1 MKRSLIYLFAFLVIT
16 SMNIFAQTYPEV
28 TIKDI
33 QYQNPDSLLVY
44 FTDDKAPLLN
54 NDTVTVTGMVMM
66 PPYKSANPDSGV
78 LMYVGGGSAGF
89 YLQDTAETDWSGVLV
104 LIQNASNYPA
114 FGLLDSGTVV
124 KVTGKVF
131 EYATT
136 TQKTTEIILTDF
148 TGSEVIDFKPRPQ
161 PVEITLDSLKVMGT
175 DENKAISEKWEG
187 VYVIIRNV
195 STFNRNSSGGFYLID
210 DNNLTLNVGTKSNYY
225 YQHSAPADGSVLEYI
240 RGYIETRSGGSGGIT
255 INPSFTNDV
264 KIAQFPPSITEIT
277 RDPVVVGPGQQVTV
291 TAKIKDRDGT
301 VANAKLFYRK
311 DLGINNE
318 VVMTNLTDST
328 YQAVIPSQTDSC
340 VVDYFIQATDNQ
352 GNSSNTPSD
361 TTKNRYF
368 YLVLNRPLT
377 IQDVQYSP
385 FGSGYSA
392 YNNYEVTVSGI
403 VTADTSD
410 IPTGPQVI
418 IQNGTGPWSAI
429 RINGTEVLNLH
440 RGDDVT
446 VTGTITENFSVT
458 NLTGINSAANL
469 TVNSTGNTVPEAQVL
484 STADI
489 NFTFGGIVS
498 AEKWENVLV
507 KYSDISV
514 TDENADGE
522 PGPSTSNFGEILVA
536 DTSNVNTRVE
546 LQDGNHQ
553 YHNFWEAS
561 LELVPTRV
569 LVGHTIDEL
578 TGILYYSFSNYKLI
592 PRKNEDFF
600 NYSVDV
606 NENLTTVYEYKLDQ
620 NYPNPFNPSTKIDY
634 TLKAEGLVTLKI
646 YNILGQ
652 EVAALINTNQA
663 AGNHSV
669 SFDASRLASG
679 IYMYK
684 LDSNGFTQT
693 KKMMLI
699 K

>member
-1 MKRSLIYLFAFLVIT
+1 V
-16 SMNIFAQTYPEV
+16 
-28 TIKDI
+28 
-33 QYQNPDSLLVY
+33 
-44 FTDDKAPLLN
+44 LN

-78 LMYVGGGSAGF
+78 LMYVGNGSAGF

-104 LIQNASNYPA
+104 LIQNAASYPA

-131 EYATT
+131 EYATN

-225 YQHSAPADGSVLEYI
+225 YQKPAPADGSVLEYI
-240 RGYIETRSGGSGGIT
+240 RGYIETRSGGNGGIT

-277 RDPVVVGPGQQVTV
+277 RDPVVVSPGQQVTV

-340 VVDYFIQATDNQ
+340 VVDYFIQAADNQ
-352 GNSSNTPSD
+352 GNISNTPSD

-368 YLVLNRPLT
+368 YIVMPRIIGEPMT
-377 IQDVQYSP
+377 IQEVQYSP

-392 YNNYEVTVSGI
+392 YNNYQVTVRGI

-446 VTGTITENFSVT
+446 VTGMVTENFSVT
-458 NLTGINSAANL
+458 NLTGVNSAVNL
-469 TVNSTGNTVPEAQVL
+469 TVNSTGNTVPEAQAL

-536 DTSNVNTRVE
+536 DSSNVNTRVE

-553 YHNFWEAS
+553 YHNFWEAG
-561 LELVPTRV
+561 LEFVPTRV
-569 LVGHTIDEL
+569 LVGHTMDEL

-592 PRKNEDFF
+592 PRKDDDFL

-606 NENLTTVYEYKLDQ
+606 DDDLNSVYDYKLSQ

-634 TLKAEGLVTLKI
+634 SIKTEGLVTLKI

-652 EVAALINTNQA
+652 QVAVLVNAIQTP
-663 AGNHSV
+663 GNHSV

-679 IYMYK
+679 IYLYK

-699 K
+699 R

>member
-1 MKRSLIYLFAFLVIT
+1 MKAKFFLMFVVMFIL
-16 SMNIFAQTYPEV
+16 SMNIIAQVHPEV

-33 QYQNPDSLLVY
+33 QYQNPDSLLIY
-44 FTDDKAPLLN
+44 FTDDKAPSLN
-54 NDTVTVTGMVMM
+54 NDTVVVTGMVMM
-66 PPYKSANPDSGV
+66 PPYKAANPDSGV

-89 YLQDTAETDWSGVLV
+89 YIQDTSDKDWSGLLV
-104 LIQNASNYPA
+104 LIENASNYPA
-114 FGLLDSGTVV
+114 FALLDSGTIV
-124 KVTGKVF
+124 KVTGRVF

-136 TQKTTEIILTDF
+136 TQRTTELILTEY
-148 TGSEVIDFKPRPQ
+148 TGSEVMDFKQRPQ
-161 PVEITLDSLKVMGT
+161 PVELTLDSLKVLGT
-175 DENKAISEKWEG
+175 DENKAIAEKWEG
-187 VYVIIRNV
+187 VYVIIRDV

-210 DNNLTLNVGTKSNYY
+210 NNNLTLNVGTKSNYY
-225 YQHSAPADGSVLEYI
+225 YQHSAPADGTVLEYI
-240 RGYIETRSGGSGGIT
+240 RGYIETRSGGSGGVT
-255 INPSFTNDV
+255 INPAFTNDV
-264 KIAQFPPSITEIT
+264 KIAQFPPTITEIA
-277 RDPVVVGPGQQVTV
+277 RNPVIVSPGQEVSV

-301 VANAKLFYRK
+301 ILSARLYWRK
-311 DLGINNE
+311 DSGSNVE
-318 VVMTNLTDST
+318 VAMTNLTDST
-328 YQAVIPSQTDSC
+328 FQAAIPSQTDSC
-340 VVDYFIQATDNQ
+340 IVDYFIQATDNQ
-352 GNSSNTPSD
+352 GNVSNTPSD

-392 YNNYEVTVSGI
+392 YNNNEVTVSGI

-429 RINGTEVLNLH
+429 RINGTEVLTLN

-446 VTGTITENFSVT
+446 VTGTVNENYSVT
-458 NLTGINSAANL
+458 NLIGVNSTANI
-469 TVNSTGNTVPEAQVL
+469 TINSTGNDIPVAQSL
-484 STADI
+484 STEDI
-489 NFTFGGIVS
+489 NFTYGGIVS

-507 KYSDISV
+507 KYSNITV
-514 TDENADGE
+514 TDENADGN

-536 DTSNVNTRVE
+536 DASNVNTRVE

-561 LELVPTRV
+561 LEFVPTRV
-569 LVGHTIDEL
+569 LVGHTVDAL

-592 PRKNEDFF
+592 PRKDEDFF

-606 NENLTTVYEYKLDQ
+606 EDEINSIYDYKLVQ

-634 TLKAEGLVTLKI
+634 SLKSEGFATLKV

-652 EVAALINTNQA
+652 EVVTLVNTMQT
-663 AGNHSV
+663 AGLHSV
-669 SFDASRLASG
+669 NFDASRLSSG
-679 IYMYK
+679 IYLYK

>member
-1 MKRSLIYLFAFLVIT
+1 
-16 SMNIFAQTYPEV
+16 MNILAQTYPEV

-54 NDTVTVTGMVMM
+54 NDTITVTGMVMM
-66 PPYKSANPDSGV
+66 PPYKAANPDSGL
-78 LMYVGGGSAGF
+78 LMYVGSGSAGF

-104 LIQNASNYPA
+104 LIQNAVNYPA
-114 FGLLDSGTVV
+114 FSLLDSGTVV

-161 PVEITLDSLKVMGT
+161 PVEITLDSLKVLGT
-175 DENKAISEKWEG
+175 DENKAIAEKWEG
-187 VYVIIRNV
+187 VYVIIKDV
-195 STFNRNSSGGFYLID
+195 STFNRNTTGGFYIID
-210 DNNLTLNVGTKSNYY
+210 ENNLTLNVGTKSNYY
-225 YQHSAPADGSVLEYI
+225 YLHTAPADGSVLEYI

-255 INPSFTNDV
+255 INPSFTNDI
-264 KIAQFPPSITEIT
+264 KIAQFPPSVTEII
-277 RDPVVVGPGQQVTV
+277 RDPVIVSPGQQVSV
-291 TAKIKDRDGT
+291 TAKIIDRDGT

-311 DLGINNE
+311 DLGENVE
-318 VVMTNLTDST
+318 VAMTNLTDST
-328 YQAVIPSQTDSC
+328 YHAVIPSQTDSC
-340 VVDYFIQATDNQ
+340 IVDYFIQATDNQ
-352 GNSSNTPSD
+352 GNTANTPSD

-385 FGSGYSA
+385 FGSGFSGYNGYS
-392 YNNYEVTVSGI
+392 VTVSGI
-403 VTADTSD
+403 VTSDTSD

-440 RGDDVT
+440 RGDNVM
-446 VTGTITENFSVT
+446 VTGIISENFSVT
-458 NLTGINSAANL
+458 NLTGINSTSNIS
-469 TVNSTGNTVPEAQVL
+469 VNSTGNPTPEAQAL

-507 KYSDISV
+507 KYSNISV
-514 TDENADGE
+514 IDENADGN
-522 PGPSTSNFGEILVA
+522 PGPNVTGNSNFGEILVA
-536 DTSNVNTRVE
+536 DTSGINTRVE

-561 LELVPTRV
+561 LEFVPTRV
-569 LVGHTIDEL
+569 LVGHTVDEL

-606 NENLTTVYEYKLDQ
+606 NDEINSPYEYKLVQ

-634 TLKAEGLVTLKI
+634 TLKSEGLVTLKVF
-646 YNILGQ
+646 NILGQ
-652 EVAALINTNQA
+652 EVVTLVNSVQT
-663 AGNHSV
+663 AGLHSI
-669 SFDASRLASG
+669 SFNASKLSSG
-679 IYMYK
+679 IYLYK
-684 LDSNGFTQT
+684 IDSNGFTQT
-693 KKMMLI
+693 KKMMLV